1 MTLKKLEKALAK
13 LTEQVK
19 ASKDKRLVMKA
30 SEDQKKEEM
39 KDLKQQIKD
48 LKREERP
55 SSVARGRRKKSA
67 DEPRILHEEESE

>member
-1 MTLKKLEKALAK
+1 MTLKKLEKTLEK

-39 KDLKQQIKD
+39 KELKQQIKD
-48 LKREERP
+48 LKREEKP
-55 SSVARGRRKKSA
+55 ASVTRGRRKKTEG
-67 DEPRILHEEESE
+67 EPRILHEEESE